1 MTWIDFAIRLI
12 IAFIL
17 GVGIGI
23 ERQWLKTR
31 SVLKTNVLV
40 TLGAAMFVMLSVMT
54 PGDTSPTRIAAQVVS
69 GIGFLGAGVILREGA
84 SVRGINTA
92 ATLWC
97 AAAIGSLVGAGF
109 LLQAY
114 FGTLAVVGANL
125 LLRPVVQVF
134 QKKIDEKL
142 VHSSHKNGELVTQ
155 TKNIPR
161 VENEE
166 DNEDDEKDDYNE
178 LIISSR
184 SRVAS
189 ATALEFSP
197 HRISKGANLPLI
209 RYRYRLNSHPEDE
222 AKILT
227 ALLESVKNH
236 NLHLSAIHN
245 SKVTDNDSNNVERV
259 EILVEFIAEGDRD
272 RLKILEPIVALIGSR
287 ATINPLSWE
296 LISEEQA

>member
-97 AAAIGSLVGAGF
+97 AAAIGSLIGAGF

-134 QKKIDEKL
+134 QKKSDERI
-142 VHSSHKNGELVTQ
+142 VHPRHKNGELVAQ
-155 TKNIPR
+155 TSNVPR

-166 DNEDDEKDDYNE
+166 DNDEDDERDDNEE

-184 SRVAS
+184 
-189 ATALEFSP
+189 
-197 HRISKGANLPLI
+197 LPI
-209 RYRYRLNSHPEDE
+209 RYRYRLNCHPQDE

-227 ALLESVKNH
+227 VLLESVKNQ
-236 NLHLSAIHN
+236 NLRLSAIHD
-245 SKVTDNDSNNVERV
+245 SKVTNNDSNNVERV

-272 RLKILEPIVALIGSR
+272 RLRILEPIVALLGSR
-287 ATINPLSWE
+287 STVGPLSWE
-296 LISEEQA
+296 FVSEE